1 MKELKLI
8 MLLVSMVFILSCDDI
23 EEPFIEETNTECGD
37 ASLPVPIKQI
47 LIEEFTGHKC
57 GYCPGGDQAIEQ
69 LKKLYCDHII
79 PVSIHAGVFAN
90 TNSSGKYTY
99 DFRSDDGSA
108 IDEYYNPT
116 EFPSALINRK
126 EHSGGLILE
135 DTYWLTTVSEL
146 LEQEPVLDIDIQSV
160 YNSGSRSLEVD
171 IDVIFIEAMN
181 DNLMLSVYFVEDSI
195 VSWQKDYSLE
205 IGQQDVEFYPH
216 NHVLRDAI
224 NGAWGDE
231 ILNGQISA
239 NDVKSKSFE
248 YIVNNEWVVDNSLI
262 VAFVYRNESKEVLQA
277 SQKYIID

>member
-1 MKELKLI
+1 
-8 MLLVSMVFILSCDDI
+8 MVFVFSCDDI
-23 EEPFIEETNTECGD
+23 EGPFIEETNTECGD
-37 ASLPVPIKQI
+37 ASLPVPIRQI

-57 GYCPGGDQAIEQ
+57 GYCPGGDEEIEQ
-69 LKKLYCDHII
+69 LKELYCDHVI
-79 PVSIHAGVFAN
+79 PVSIHTGVFAN

-99 DFRSDDGSA
+99 DFRTDDGSA
-108 IDEYYNPT
+108 IGEYYNPT

-126 EHSGGLILE
+126 EHNGGLILE

-181 DNLMLSVYFVEDSI
+181 DNLMLSVYFIEDSI

-205 IGQQDVEFYPH
+205 IGQQDVELYPH
-216 NHVLRDAI
+216 NHVLRDAL

-248 YIVNNEWVVDNSLI
+248 YIVNNEWVVDKSSI

-277 SQKYIID
+277 SQKYILQ